1 MPGSNHRSQGPAML
15 VLDTRCQGS
24 ATTQQL
30 HRVIGGLV
38 VAVLPATLTRSKAW
52 AWTEY
57 FFYCQCSVVYPI
69 RIWPIR
75 ECRPQSCGRDAFKTN
90 RDLQRRFTRGICTTL
105 MRASQ
110 LVGPDFN
117 KNLNPDC
124 LGRLTGSHLHNRPC

>member
-38 VAVLPATLTRSKAW
+38 VAVLPARLTRSKAW
-52 AWTEY
+52 ARTEY

-69 RIWPIR
+69 RIWPNR
-75 ECRPQSCGRDAFKTN
+75 KCTQSCVRDAFKSN
-90 RDLQRRFTRGICTTL
+90 RDLHRRFTMGYLYYINVSVATCRG
-105 MRASQ
+105 
-110 LVGPDFN
+110 
-117 KNLNPDC
+117 
-124 LGRLTGSHLHNRPC
+124 